1 METKDNPEM
10 NPNKKDFDHR
20 FDHPKTK
27 EIEAKIK
34 LLTKEQRD
42 TFNSLVRLGDSK
54 ELALSTALNE
64 KAYSPEL
71 YEMAYYS

>member
-1 METKDNPEM
+1 MET
-10 NPNKKDFDHR
+10 NKKDFDYQSDHQ
-20 FDHPKTK
+20 FDHQ
-27 EIEAKIK
+27 ESQIK

-54 ELALSTALNE
+54 EVALSTALSE
-64 KAYSPEL
+64 KPYTTEL